1 MGHIKNGIKVAF
13 RKSNNMFNYSIK
25 ELSIYN
31 YVYTKAYEKIGLYI
45 TASIA
50 TSSYY
55 GAPPPTFTGSLL
67 TGSFISSSEYIQMT
81 TDRSYSPSVY
91 DSSSADVLS
100 LTTYV
105 VNNVTTKSLD
115 GMAIR
120 YNYPDWRVQG
130 MFTGSL
136 TLGQERMLEELVY
149 ELILDYESNKDAP
162 ADRFTNYGL

>member
-1 MGHIKNGIKVAF
+1 MGHIKNGINVAF
-13 RKSNNMFNYSIK
+13 RKSNNMFNYSIQ

-45 TASIA
+45 TTSIA
-50 TSSYY
+50 TASYK
-55 GAPPPTFTGSLL
+55 GAPGPILSSSLS
-67 TGSFISSSEYIQMT
+67 GSFISSSGYIQTT
-81 TDRSYSPSVY
+81 TDRSYNPSVY

-100 LTTYV
+100 LTEYV
-105 VNNVTTKSLD
+105 VNTVTTNSLES
-115 GMAIR
+115 MAIR

-136 TLGQERMLEELVY
+136 TLGQEQMLEELVY
-149 ELILDYESNKDAP
+149 ELILDYQGNRDAP